1 MKAPIIEIFSSFQ
14 GEGLLIGQRQI
25 FVRFAGCNL
34 NCNYCDTG
42 DSKSEKSGVL
52 MTPQEV
58 TDEIN
63 KIVTPD
69 CKAISFTGGEPSL
82 YPEFISEVS
91 KNFDL
96 DIMLETNGTLPD
108 NIDLID
114 ELDLVSLDIKLPEHF
129 DGDFDEEIF
138 LNEIKSLNLLISKS
152 INVYCKVVILPSTK
166 IKSFKEVVEKL
177 SENISNKSDLKII
190 IQPSSPLG
198 EWKDINFKLFEFSE
212 VVGQYFDV
220 STIPQI
226 HKILDIEWI
235 FLFLILDFIFKIAI
249 VK

>member
-14 GEGLLIGQRQI
+14 GEGLLIGERQI

-34 NCNYCDTG
+34 NCNYCDTN

-52 MTPQEV
+52 MTPEEV

-63 KIVTPD
+63 KILTPD
-69 CKAISFTGGEPSL
+69 CKTISFTGGEPSL
-82 YPEFISEVS
+82 YPDFISQVS

-96 DIMLETNGTLPD
+96 NIMLETNGTLPD
-108 NIDLID
+108 NICSID
-114 ELDLVSLDIKLPEHF
+114 KLDMVSLDIKLPEHF
-129 DGDFDEEIF
+129 NGEFDNEIF
-138 LNEIKSLNLLISKS
+138 LNEIKSLNLLIAKS

-177 SENISNKSDLKII
+177 SQNISNKSNLKII

-226 HKILDIEWI
+226 HKILDIE
-235 FLFLILDFIFKIAI
+235 
-249 VK
+249 

>member
-14 GEGLLIGQRQI
+14 GEGLLIGERQI

-34 NCNYCDTG
+34 NCNYCDTN

-52 MTPQEV
+52 MTPEEV

-63 KIVTPD
+63 KILTPD
-69 CKAISFTGGEPSL
+69 CKTISFTGGEPSL
-82 YPEFISEVS
+82 YPDFISQVS
-91 KNFDL
+91 KNFNL
-96 DIMLETNGTLPD
+96 NIMLETNGTLPD
-108 NIDLID
+108 NICSID
-114 ELDLVSLDIKLPEHF
+114 KLDMVSLDIKLPEHF
-129 DGDFDEEIF
+129 NGEFDNEIF
-138 LNEIKSLNLLISKS
+138 LNEIKSLNLLIAKS

-177 SENISNKSDLKII
+177 SQNISNKSNLKII

-226 HKILDIEWI
+226 HKILDIE
-235 FLFLILDFIFKIAI
+235 
-249 VK
+249 

>member
-14 GEGLLIGQRQI
+14 GEGLLIGERQI

-34 NCNYCDTG
+34 NCNYCDTN
-42 DSKSEKSGVL
+42 DSKSEKSGKL

-58 TDEIN
+58 TEEI
-63 KIVTPD
+63 KRLITPD
-69 CKAISFTGGEPSL
+69 CKTISFTGGEPSL
-82 YPEFISEVS
+82 YPDFISEVS

-96 DIMLETNGTLPD
+96 NIMLETNGTLPD

-114 ELDLVSLDIKLPEHF
+114 KLDIVSLDIKLPEHF
-129 DGDFDEEIF
+129 DGDFNEEIL
-138 LNEIKSLNLLISKS
+138 LNEIKSVNLLMSKS

-177 SENISNKSDLKII
+177 SENISNKSNLKII

-198 EWKDINFKLFEFSE
+198 EWKNINFKLFEFSE
-212 VVGQYFDV
+212 VVGQYFEV

-226 HKILDIEWI
+226 HKILDIE
-235 FLFLILDFIFKIAI
+235 
-249 VK
+249 

>member
-34 NCNYCDTG
+34 NCNYCDTN
-42 DSKSEKSGVL
+42 DSKSEKSGKL
-52 MTPQEV
+52 MTPEMV
-58 TDEIN
+58 TEEIN
-63 KIVTPD
+63 KILTPD

-82 YPEFISEVS
+82 YPDFINEVS
-91 KNFDL
+91 KNFNL
-96 DIMLETNGTLPD
+96 SIMLETNGTLPD
-108 NIDLID
+108 NIDLLNK
-114 ELDLVSLDIKLPEHF
+114 LDIVSLDIKLPEHF

-138 LNEIKSLNLLISKS
+138 LNEIKSLNLLREKS

-177 SENISNKSDLKII
+177 SQNISNKSNLKII

-212 VVGQYFDV
+212 IVGQYFEV

-226 HKILDIEWI
+226 HKILDIE
-235 FLFLILDFIFKIAI
+235 
-249 VK
+249 

>member
-212 VVGQYFDV
+212 VVGQYFEV

-226 HKILDIEWI
+226 HKILDIE
-235 FLFLILDFIFKIAI
+235 
-249 VK
+249 

>member
-34 NCNYCDTG
+34 NCNYCDTN
-42 DSKSEKSGVL
+42 DSKSEKSGKL
-52 MTPQEV
+52 MTPEMV
-58 TDEIN
+58 TEEIN
-63 KIVTPD
+63 KILTPD
-69 CKAISFTGGEPSL
+69 CKTISFTGGEPSL
-82 YPEFISEVS
+82 YPDFINEVG
-91 KNFDL
+91 KNFNL
-96 DIMLETNGTLPD
+96 NIMLETNGTLPD

-114 ELDLVSLDIKLPEHF
+114 KLDIVSLDIKLPEHF

-138 LNEIKSLNLLISKS
+138 LNEIKSLNLLREKS

-177 SENISNKSDLKII
+177 SENISSKSNLKII

-198 EWKDINFKLFEFSE
+198 EWKNINYKLFEFSE
-212 VVGQYFDV
+212 VVGQYFEV

-226 HKILDIEWI
+226 HKILDIE
-235 FLFLILDFIFKIAI
+235 
-249 VK
+249 

>member
-34 NCNYCDTG
+34 NCNYCDTN
-42 DSKSEKSGVL
+42 DSKSEKSGKL
-52 MTPQEV
+52 MTPEMV
-58 TDEIN
+58 TEEIN
-63 KIVTPD
+63 KILTPD

-82 YPEFISEVS
+82 YPDFINEVS
-91 KNFDL
+91 KNFNL
-96 DIMLETNGTLPD
+96 SIMLETNGTSPD
-108 NIDLID
+108 NIDLLNK
-114 ELDLVSLDIKLPEHF
+114 LDIVSLDIKLPEHF

-138 LNEIKSLNLLISKS
+138 LNEIKSLNLLREKS

-177 SENISNKSDLKII
+177 SENISSKSNLKII

-198 EWKDINFKLFEFSE
+198 EWKNINYRLFEFSE
-212 VVGQYFDV
+212 VVGQYFEV

-226 HKILDIEWI
+226 HKILDIE
-235 FLFLILDFIFKIAI
+235 
-249 VK
+249 

>member
-34 NCNYCDTG
+34 NCNYCDTN
-42 DSKSEKSGVL
+42 DSKSEKSGKL
-52 MTPQEV
+52 MTPEMV
-58 TDEIN
+58 TEEIN
-63 KIVTPD
+63 KILTPD

-82 YPEFISEVS
+82 YPGFINEVS
-91 KNFDL
+91 KNFNL
-96 DIMLETNGTLPD
+96 SIMLETNGTLPD
-108 NIDLID
+108 NIDLLNK
-114 ELDLVSLDIKLPEHF
+114 LDIVSLDIKLPEHF

-138 LNEIKSLNLLISKS
+138 LNEIKSLNLLREKS

-177 SENISNKSDLKII
+177 SENISSKSNLKII

-198 EWKDINFKLFEFSE
+198 EWKNINYRLFEFSE
-212 VVGQYFDV
+212 VVGQYFEV

-226 HKILDIEWI
+226 HKILDIE
-235 FLFLILDFIFKIAI
+235 
-249 VK
+249 